1 MANIINLNNICK
13 IVLRKKEKT
22 DDFKWV
28 TRQTFSQWFMNL
40 FRKDK
45 LTTSYVKFRLKGD
58 CYIVTDIEKDLLG
71 EEWFN
76 KKYEYNSAT
85 KIFFKKPHVALWYS
99 DFNHSYEIRYFESN
113 KEATDYFNK
122 LNDYAQ
128 KQNVPFINMDAGK

>member
-1 MANIINLNNICK
+1 MASIINLNNICK
-13 IVLRKKEKT
+13 IVLKKKEKSY
-22 DDFKWV
+22 DFEWV
-28 TRQTFSQWFMNL
+28 TTQTFSQWFMNL

-45 LTTSYVKFRLKGD
+45 LTTSYVRHYPTRD
-58 CYIVTDIEKDLLG
+58 YYISTDIEKDLLG

-85 KIFFKKPHVALWYS
+85 KIFFEKPHVVLWYS

-122 LNDYAQ
+122 LNDYTQ
-128 KQNVPFINMDAGK
+128 KQNVPFINIDAGK

>member
-1 MANIINLNNICK
+1 MASIINLNNICK

-71 EEWFN
+71 EP
-76 KKYEYNSAT
+76 T
-85 KIFFKKPHVALWYS
+85 VGRRFKG
-99 DFNHSYEIRYFESN
+99 
-113 KEATDYFNK
+113 
-122 LNDYAQ
+122 
-128 KQNVPFINMDAGK
+128 NVWLQGRVEF

>member
-1 MANIINLNNICK
+1 MASIINLNNICK
-13 IVLRKKEKT
+13 IVLKKKEKSY
-22 DDFKWV
+22 DFEWV
-28 TRQTFSQWFMNL
+28 TTQTFSQWFMNL

-45 LTTSYVKFRLKGD
+45 LTTSYVKHYPTRD
-58 CYIVTDIEKDLLG
+58 YYIATDIEKDLLG

-76 KKYEYNSAT
+76 QKYEYNSAT
-85 KIFFKKPHVALWYS
+85 KMFFEKPHVVLWYS
-99 DFNHSYEIRYFESN
+99 VFNHSYEIRYFESN

>member
-1 MANIINLNNICK
+1 MASIINLNNICK
-13 IVLRKKEKT
+13 IVLKKKEKSY
-22 DDFKWV
+22 DFEWV
-28 TRQTFSQWFMNL
+28 TTQTFSQWFMNL

-45 LTTSYVKFRLKGD
+45 LTTSYVRHYPTRD
-58 CYIVTDIEKDLLG
+58 YYISTDIEKDLLG

-76 KKYEYNSAT
+76 QKYEYNSAT
-85 KIFFKKPHVALWYS
+85 KMFFEKPHVVLWYS

-128 KQNVPFINMDAGK
+128 KQNVPFINMDAEK

>member
-1 MANIINLNNICK
+1 MASIINLNYICK
-13 IVLRKKEKT
+13 IVLKKKEKSY
-22 DDFKWV
+22 DFEWV
-28 TRQTFSQWFMNL
+28 TTQTFSQWFMNL

-45 LTTSYVKFRLKGD
+45 LTTSYVKHYPTRD
-58 CYIVTDIEKDLLG
+58 YYIATDIEKDLLG

-76 KKYEYNSAT
+76 QKYEYNSAT
-85 KIFFKKPHVALWYS
+85 KMFFEKPHVVLWYS

-128 KQNVPFINMDAGK
+128 KQNVPFINMDAEK

>member
-1 MANIINLNNICK
+1 MASIINLNNICK
-13 IVLRKKEKT
+13 IVLKKKEKSY
-22 DDFKWV
+22 DFEWV
-28 TRQTFSQWFMNL
+28 TTQTFSQWFMNL

-45 LTTSYVKFRLKGD
+45 LTTSYVKHYPTRD
-58 CYIVTDIEKDLLG
+58 YYIATDIEKDLLG

-76 KKYEYNSAT
+76 QKYEYNSAT
-85 KIFFKKPHVALWYS
+85 KMFFEKPHVVLWYS

-128 KQNVPFINMDAGK
+128 KQNVPFINMYAEK

>member
-1 MANIINLNNICK
+1 MASIINLNNICK
-13 IVLRKKEKT
+13 IVLKKKEKSY
-22 DDFKWV
+22 DFEWV
-28 TRQTFSQWFMNL
+28 TNQTFSQWFMNL

-45 LTTSYVKFRLKGD
+45 LTTSYIKYYPT
-58 CYIVTDIEKDLLG
+58 CHWYMATDIEKDLLG
-71 EEWFN
+71 KEWFN
-76 KKYEYNSAT
+76 QKYEYNSAT
-85 KIFFKKPHVALWYS
+85 KMFFEKPHVVLWYS

>member
-1 MANIINLNNICK
+1 MASIINLNNICK
-13 IVLRKKEKT
+13 IVLKKKEKSY
-22 DDFKWV
+22 DFEWV
-28 TRQTFSQWFMNL
+28 TTQTFSQWFMNL

-45 LTTSYVKFRLKGD
+45 LTTSYVRHYPTRD
-58 CYIVTDIEKDLLG
+58 YYISTDIEKDLLG

-76 KKYEYNSAT
+76 QKYEYNSAT
-85 KIFFKKPHVALWYS
+85 KMFFEKPHVVLWYS

-128 KQNVPFINMDAGK
+128 KQNVPFINMDVGK

>member
-1 MANIINLNNICK
+1 MASIINLNNICK
-13 IVLRKKEKT
+13 IVLKKKEKSY
-22 DDFKWV
+22 DFEWV
-28 TRQTFSQWFMNL
+28 TNQTFSQWFMNL

-45 LTTSYVKFRLKGD
+45 LTTSYVKHYPTRVW
-58 CYIVTDIEKDLLG
+58 YIATDIEKKLLG

-76 KKYEYNSAT
+76 QKYEYNSVT
-85 KIFFKKPHVALWYS
+85 KMFFEKPHVVLWYS

>member
-1 MANIINLNNICK
+1 MASIINLNNICK

-45 LTTSYVKFRLKGD
+45 LTTSYVRHYPTCD
-58 CYIVTDIEKDLLG
+58 YYIATDIEKDLLG

-85 KIFFKKPHVALWYS
+85 KIFFEKPHVALWYS

-128 KQNVPFINMDAGK
+128 KQNVPFINMHAGK

>member
-1 MANIINLNNICK
+1 MKEINNFEEYLKYELNYSDYTI
-13 IVLRKKEKT
+13 KEYILHVK
-22 DDFKWV
+22 DF
-28 TRQTFSQWFMNL
+28 
-40 FRKDK
+40 
-45 LTTSYVKFRLKGD
+45 LK
-58 CYIVTDIEKDLLG
+58 YLENNN
-71 EEWFN
+71 N

-85 KIFFKKPHVALWYS
+85 KIFFEKPHVALWYS